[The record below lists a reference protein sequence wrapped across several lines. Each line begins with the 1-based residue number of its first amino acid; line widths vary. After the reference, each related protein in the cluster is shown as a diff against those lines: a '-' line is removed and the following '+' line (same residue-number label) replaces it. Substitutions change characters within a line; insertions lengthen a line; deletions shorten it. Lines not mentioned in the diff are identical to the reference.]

1 MSLPTIDDKYTDAIF
16 NALMGMDVPLD
27 DDPIVFGPK
36 RQNAKVAQ
44 CRKYLDQC
52 QRIFQQVSRDMHILS
67 RHLRAIKAD
76 FDLRM
81 QDMLANDAETR
92 GGRSLKDREA
102 IATMKLREY
111 REEIEDTE
119 TSIKDLES
127 VMIVIKSK
135 REDLRDIQGRLKDQ
149 LKLVQE
155 ELNLGARWGSRA
167 APGSEVPDIR
177 NTPSTAALYSSM
189 GAVAEDQ
196 DPLEALVRTMGAV
209 LESAD
214 LDKYMEEDDDEG
226 DHEGPSQTVVSSV
239 FKPSEQTDP
248 PSVELASEQTPPL
261 SNSPDMGDEDIDA
274 LLFNLNP
281 SETVSRKVQVETP
294 VVADFDL
301 DSLLSS

>member
-1 MSLPTIDDKYTDAIF
+1 VSLPTIDDKYTDAIF

-111 REEIEDTE
+111 REEIEETE

-127 VMIVIKSK
+127 VMIVVKSK

-196 DPLEALVRTMGAV
+196 DPLAALVKTMGSS
-209 LESAD
+209 LED
-214 LDKYMEEDDDEG
+214 DEVEEDDE
-226 DHEGPSQTVVSSV
+226 VVSESGA
-239 FKPSEQTDP
+239 SSSGSLIAAENETP
-248 PSVELASEQTPPL
+248 PLSNSLSPAPEQTPPL